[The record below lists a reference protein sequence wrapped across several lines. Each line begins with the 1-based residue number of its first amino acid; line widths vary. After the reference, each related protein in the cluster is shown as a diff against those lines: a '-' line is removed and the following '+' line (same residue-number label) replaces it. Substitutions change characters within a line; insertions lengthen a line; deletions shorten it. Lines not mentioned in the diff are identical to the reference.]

1 MALERVSTLLKMA
14 DEANTSVIGFNCIDY
29 NTVYAVCHAAE
40 IANTPAIVMLY
51 PEHCIKNHVSNLR
64 AFVGMF
70 EGIAERY
77 TVPLALHLDH
87 SSDVNYI
94 FEAIKAGFT
103 SVMYDGTTV
112 SIEENIRNSK
122 RVVEIAEI
130 FGVDVEAE
138 LGYVGFASHSD
149 EGNSDLYTK
158 AATAAQFS
166 DETGITS
173 LAIAIGSAHGV
184 YKSTPKLDIDRL
196 IEINHATDTYLVL
209 HGGSGIPED
218 QLNMAFKN
226 GINKFNVGTEF
237 FQLYYDTISKYC
249 NEYGAAGNPFDL
261 PDYVHAELVAYL
273 VNKMKLSKFN

>member
-1 MALERVSTLLKMA
+1 MAIERVSTLLKMA

-103 SVMYDGTTV
+103 
-112 SIEENIRNSK
+112 
-122 RVVEIAEI
+122 
-130 FGVDVEAE
+130 
-138 LGYVGFASHSD
+138 GFSAS
-149 EGNSDLYTK
+149 
-158 AATAAQFS
+158 FS
-166 DETGITS
+166 
-173 LAIAIGSAHGV
+173 L
-184 YKSTPKLDIDRL
+184 ST
-196 IEINHATDTYLVL
+196 
-209 HGGSGIPED
+209 
-218 QLNMAFKN
+218 
-226 GINKFNVGTEF
+226 
-237 FQLYYDTISKYC
+237 
-249 NEYGAAGNPFDL
+249 
-261 PDYVHAELVAYL
+261 
-273 VNKMKLSKFN
+273 

>member
-1 MALERVSTLLKMA
+1 
-14 DEANTSVIGFNCIDY
+14 
-29 NTVYAVCHAAE
+29 
-40 IANTPAIVMLY
+40 
-51 PEHCIKNHVSNLR
+51 
-64 AFVGMF
+64 
-70 EGIAERY
+70 
-77 TVPLALHLDH
+77 
-87 SSDVNYI
+87 
-94 FEAIKAGFT
+94 
-103 SVMYDGTTV
+103 MYDGTTV

-122 RVVEIAEI
+122 KVVEIAEI

-226 GINKFNVGTEF
+226 GINKFNVGMEF
-237 FQLYYDTISKYC
+237 F
-249 NEYGAAGNPFDL
+249 
-261 PDYVHAELVAYL
+261 
-273 VNKMKLSKFN
+273 